1 MINVCSLMCET
12 FPFCFVDSSQHTQ
25 GPLDGSLY
33 ATILKSPK
41 SPERCPS
48 TFPFPANSNNNN
60 NGTLQTPVKPQ
71 RGSVPNLIS
80 PPPEFSNT
88 KIEIVERYANGSA
101 AFPSNTS
108 TPIQQHQHHSHQPAY
123 AGKELLHRSHSY
135 TPAPHHHHTLPSN
148 VSYEE
153 IRIPS
158 RSSVSREIVQQQ
170 RNTYSSSSG
179 VSSHQ
184 SATTPR
190 PSSSQSHY
198 HDHRVVQQQ
207 PQRSLSR
214 ASNYTPN
221 PGSYPPSS
229 HQVRPIESYHYSSTV
244 STDNGNTVGPVP
256 YTDGRESV
264 RSPLTL
270 SMDSGI
276 SSSGITN
283 RKFFDVYIVFCNA

>member
-1 MINVCSLMCET
+1 MILTCNISSVI
-12 FPFCFVDSSQHTQ
+12 DSSQHTQ

-41 SPERCPS
+41 SPERCQS
-48 TFPFPANSNNNN
+48 TFPFPVHSNNNN
-60 NGTLQTPVKPQ
+60 VNGILLTPVKPQ

-88 KIEIVERYANGSA
+88 IITERYANGSA
-101 AFPSNTS
+101 AFPTNSS
-108 TPIQQHQHHSHQPAY
+108 TPIQQHQHHSHQPNY
-123 AGKELLHRSHSY
+123 GGKELLHRSHSY
-135 TPAPHHHHTLPSN
+135 TPTPHHHHTLPSN

-158 RSSVSREIVQQQ
+158 RSSISREVVQQQ
-170 RNTYSSSSG
+170 RSTYSGS
-179 VSSHQ
+179 VNNHQ

-198 HDHRVVQQQ
+198 HDHRVAQQ

-244 STDNGNTVGPVP
+244 TSDNGNAGGVGPVQ
-256 YTDGRESV
+256 YQDGRESV

-276 SSSGITN
+276 SSSGVTN
-283 RKFFDVYIVFCNA
+283 RMFKTKFYRTCLVVAKMCP